1 MLQKKA
7 SLWSFGCLRRRALKA
22 ALASVYRFLLG
33 LMQLLGRPAWTHS
46 FFLDLE
52 WACLRCAVHPGIVNG
67 QKHLVGMWLLAA
79 EMRKSMIWV
88 RKESIEEGD
97 DTRAGRLGKGSFE
110 SRVSTSVV

>member
-1 MLQKKA
+1 MFTQKGSEGRLSFCISLPFGVNAA
-7 SLWSFGCLRRRALKA
+7 SGAPSLDPL
-22 ALASVYRFLLG
+22 
-33 LMQLLGRPAWTHS
+33 